1 MAYFITALFWLFL
14 AFLGYWFYEHN
25 DIYIAVAFV
34 SFLASTYF
42 TWRKDKLE
50 SDPWSSESALSNVR
64 ICRDIGMLVFALS
77 FLVSGFTLQ
86 SRHNNAMHAT
96 SA

>member
-1 MAYFITALFWLFL
+1 MKSGMGRYKAKSGLFYNSLIL

-25 DIYIAVAFV
+25 DIYIAAAFV

-77 FLVSGFTLQ
+77 FFGFWVHLAVKT
-86 SRHNNAMHAT
+86 
-96 SA
+96 